1 MALSRTDIS
10 DGLVDELQAFEQLV
24 RSLTPAELD
33 SPSRCAGWT
42 VGDVAVRR
50 ASAHRHLRRLSPRG
64 QAPNLRCNRKFRAWP
79 RLPHVMGTPVMV
91 TGECSV

>member
-50 ASAHRHLRRLSPRG
+50 ASAHHVREAGPGTKLPVAPEIRCLAPG
-64 QAPNLRCNRKFRAWP
+64 AQAA
-79 RLPHVMGTPVMV
+79 
-91 TGECSV
+91 